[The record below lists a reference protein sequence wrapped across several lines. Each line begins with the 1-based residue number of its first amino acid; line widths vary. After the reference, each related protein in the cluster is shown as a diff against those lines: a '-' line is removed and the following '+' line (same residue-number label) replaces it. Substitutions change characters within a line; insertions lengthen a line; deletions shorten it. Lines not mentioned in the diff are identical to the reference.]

1 MALNDFKNIE
11 NINLNLETTA
21 QLLNSKDLNI
31 FKTSIAN
38 VTDFGMSKNDVIEFR
53 VYDIGNNLL
62 EQTGGKNVNYI
73 HKDNLPKYL
82 KSSIDSKTQEK
93 IFEIDVEK
101 LVKEAGYGNGEFKVV
116 FNFLKNY
123 VGNENQKQKVWIHE
137 VSPSR
142 TEIRIQPLI
151 TNDETQNK
159 QITRRYNAFMDAA
172 AELREN
178 VANIKNQI
186 DKVELQISD
195 LIDKYFIQKHG
206 QKWLDV
212 VKTDYKFFNDSQY
225 KAFKQKIFTDFKKS
239 VFAQLDGKEFKL
251 GNPNFNQIV
260 SKPLDLDEYLTPT
273 EINAMINSRL
283 LESIE
288 YNMVNVTY
296 KDYPQ
301 AVKDIINQKKSLQTL
316 QNLLNTTTISKSNLT
331 QTEKLGK
338 VNKDVKITPN
348 QPVDDDIKDPILIKV
363 DPPVVEP
370 PPTLTPTPEPTAPIL
385 SPIINDNSTS
395 IIARAGNIRTAASTD
410 VMGIA
415 DDTLVNPTD
424 PFGYTRNATT
434 VVRRD
439 RAEDTYQR

>member
-1 MALNDFKNIE
+1 
-11 NINLNLETTA
+11 
-21 QLLNSKDLNI
+21 
-31 FKTSIAN
+31 
-38 VTDFGMSKNDVIEFR
+38 MSKNDVIEFR

-62 EQTGGKNVNYI
+62 EQTGGKTVNYI

-151 TNDETQNK
+151 TNDEAQNR
-159 QITRRYNAFMDAA
+159 QINRRYTSFMDGA

-178 VANIKNQI
+178 VINIKNQI

-195 LIDKYFIQKHG
+195 LIDKYFIEKHG

-212 VKTDYKFFNDSQY
+212 VKADYKFLTDSQY
-225 KAFKQKIFTDFKKS
+225 KSFKQKIFTDFKKS
-239 VFAQLDGKEFKL
+239 IFAQLDGKEFKL

-260 SKPLDLDEYLTPT
+260 STPLDLDEYLTPI
-273 EINAMINSRL
+273 EINALVNSRL
-283 LESIE
+283 LEAID
-288 YNMVNVTY
+288 YNMSNVTY

-301 AVKDIINQKKSLQTL
+301 AIKDIINQKKDLQVL
-316 QNLLNTTTISKSNLT
+316 QNLLDTTTITKSNLT
-331 QTEKLGK
+331 QTQKLGK
-338 VNKDVKITPN
+338 VNRDVKITPN
-348 QPVDDDIKDPILIKV
+348 TPILEVIEEPILRKV
-363 DPPVVEP
+363 ILPIVEP
-370 PPTLTPTPEPTAPIL
+370 PAMIVPTPDVIVPREPVGGGFTGEIIDDSRLGGGMGREQRFNNDIL
-385 SPIINDNSTS
+385 N
-395 IIARAGNIRTAASTD
+395 
-410 VMGIA
+410 
-415 DDTLVNPTD
+415 
-424 PFGYTRNATT
+424 
-434 VVRRD
+434 
-439 RAEDTYQR
+439 EQRENLR

>member
-31 FKTSIAN
+31 FKTSISN

-62 EQTGGKNVNYI
+62 EQTGGKTINYI

-151 TNDETQNK
+151 TNDEAQNR
-159 QITRRYNAFMDAA
+159 QIQRRYTAFMDGA

-178 VANIKNQI
+178 VINIKNQI
-186 DKVELQISD
+186 DKVELQISE
-195 LIDKYFIQKHG
+195 LIDKYFIEKHG

-212 VKTDYKFFNDSQY
+212 VKADYKFLTDSQY
-225 KAFKQKIFTDFKKS
+225 KSFKQKIFTDFKKS

-260 SKPLDLDEYLTPT
+260 SAPLDLDEYLTPI
-273 EINAMINSRL
+273 EINALVNSRL
-283 LESIE
+283 LEAID
-288 YNMVNVTY
+288 YNMNNVTY

-301 AVKDIINQKKSLQTL
+301 AIKDIINQKKDLQVL
-316 QNLLNTTTISKSNLT
+316 QNLLDTTTITKSNLT
-331 QTEKLGK
+331 QTQKLGK

-348 QPVDDDIKDPILIKV
+348 TPIVEIIDEPILKKI

-370 PPTLTPTPEPTAPIL
+370 PPIKAIPTPDVIVIPREPVGGGFTGEIIDDSRLGGGMGREQRFNNDIL
-385 SPIINDNSTS
+385 N
-395 IIARAGNIRTAASTD
+395 
-410 VMGIA
+410 
-415 DDTLVNPTD
+415 
-424 PFGYTRNATT
+424 
-434 VVRRD
+434 
-439 RAEDTYQR
+439 EQRENLR

>member
-11 NINLNLETTA
+11 NINLNLDTTA

-31 FKTSIAN
+31 FKTSISN

-62 EQTGGKNVNYI
+62 EQTGGKTINYI

-151 TNDETQNK
+151 TNDESQNR
-159 QITRRYNAFMDAA
+159 QINRRYTSFMDGA

-178 VANIKNQI
+178 VINIKNQI

-195 LIDKYFIQKHG
+195 LIDKYFIEKHG

-212 VKTDYKFFNDSQY
+212 VKADYKFLTDSQY
-225 KAFKQKIFTDFKKS
+225 KSFKQKIFTDFKKS
-239 VFAQLDGKEFKL
+239 IFAQLDGKEFKL

-260 SKPLDLDEYLTPT
+260 SAPLDLDEYLTPI
-273 EINAMINSRL
+273 EINALVNSRL
-283 LESIE
+283 LEAID
-288 YNMVNVTY
+288 YNMSNVTY

-301 AVKDIINQKKSLQTL
+301 AIKDIINQKKDLQVL
-316 QNLLNTTTISKSNLT
+316 QNLLDTTTITKSNLT
-331 QTEKLGK
+331 QTQKLGK
-338 VNKDVKITPN
+338 VNRDVKITPN
-348 QPVDDDIKDPILIKV
+348 TPILEVIEEPILRKV
-363 DPPVVEP
+363 ILPVIEP
-370 PPTLTPTPEPTAPIL
+370 PAMIVPTPDVIVSREPIGGGGGFGGE
-385 SPIINDNSTS
+385 IIDNNRFGGGYGREQLFNNDGLNQ
-395 IIARAGNIRTAASTD
+395 
-410 VMGIA
+410 
-415 DDTLVNPTD
+415 
-424 PFGYTRNATT
+424 
-434 VVRRD
+434 
-439 RAEDTYQR
+439 QRENLR

>member
-11 NINLNLETTA
+11 NINLNLDTTA

-62 EQTGGKNVNYI
+62 EQTGGKTVNYI

-82 KSSIDSKTQEK
+82 KSSIDTNTQEK

-123 VGNENQKQKVWIHE
+123 VGNENIKQKVWIHE

-151 TNDETQNK
+151 TNDEVQNK
-159 QITRRYNAFMDAA
+159 QIQRRYTAFMDSA

-178 VANIKNQI
+178 VTNIKNQI
-186 DKVELQISD
+186 DKIELQISD
-195 LIDKYFIQKHG
+195 LIDTYFIQKHG

-212 VKTDYKFFNDSQY
+212 IKADFKFLTDSQY
-225 KAFKQKIFTDFKKS
+225 KSFKQKIFTDFKKS

-251 GNPNFNQIV
+251 GNPNFNQKV
-260 SKPLDLDEYLTPT
+260 SAPLDLDEYFTPT
-273 EINAMINSRL
+273 EINSLVNSRL
-283 LESIE
+283 IEAIE
-288 YNMVNVTY
+288 YNMVNVTF

-301 AVKDIINQKKSLQTL
+301 SIKDILKQKKDLQVL
-316 QNLLNTTTISKSNLT
+316 QNLLDTTTISKSNLT
-331 QTEKLGK
+331 QTQKLGK
-338 VNKDVKITPN
+338 VNKDVIITPN
-348 QPVDDDIKDPILIKV
+348 TPIIEIIEEPILTKV
-363 DPPVVEP
+363 DPPVIEP
-370 PPTLTPTPEPTAPIL
+370 SPKLTKEIPTPEQVYVPVQNTGGGVRGGGGGGT
-385 SPIINDNSTS
+385 IIDMN
-395 IIARAGNIRTAASTD
+395 NIEK
-410 VMGIA
+410 M
-415 DDTLVNPTD
+415 LVQE
-424 PFGYTRNATT
+424 YLK
-434 VVRRD
+434 
-439 RAEDTYQR
+439 

>member
-11 NINLNLETTA
+11 NINLNLDTTA

-31 FKTSIAN
+31 FKTSISN

-62 EQTGGKNVNYI
+62 EQTGGKMVNYI

-151 TNDETQNK
+151 TNDEAQNR
-159 QITRRYNAFMDAA
+159 QINRRYTSFMDGA

-178 VANIKNQI
+178 VINIKNQI

-195 LIDKYFIQKHG
+195 LIDKYFIEKHG

-212 VKTDYKFFNDSQY
+212 VKADYKFLTDSQY
-225 KAFKQKIFTDFKKS
+225 KSFKQKIFTDFKKS
-239 VFAQLDGKEFKL
+239 IFAQLDGKEFKL

-260 SKPLDLDEYLTPT
+260 SAPLDLDEYLTPI
-273 EINAMINSRL
+273 EINALVNSRL
-283 LESIE
+283 LEAID
-288 YNMVNVTY
+288 YNMSNVTY

-301 AVKDIINQKKSLQTL
+301 AIKDIINQKKDLQVL
-316 QNLLNTTTISKSNLT
+316 QNLLDTTTITKSNLT
-331 QTEKLGK
+331 QTQKLGK
-338 VNKDVKITPN
+338 VNRDVKITPN
-348 QPVDDDIKDPILIKV
+348 TPILEVIEEPILRKV
-363 DPPVVEP
+363 ILPIVEP
-370 PPTLTPTPEPTAPIL
+370 PAMIVPTPDVIAPREPVGGGFTGEIIDDSRLGGGMGREQRFNNDIL
-385 SPIINDNSTS
+385 N
-395 IIARAGNIRTAASTD
+395 
-410 VMGIA
+410 
-415 DDTLVNPTD
+415 
-424 PFGYTRNATT
+424 
-434 VVRRD
+434 
-439 RAEDTYQR
+439 EQRENLR

>member
-11 NINLNLETTA
+11 NINLNLDTTA

-31 FKTSIAN
+31 FKTSISN

-62 EQTGGKNVNYI
+62 EQTGGKTVNYI

-151 TNDETQNK
+151 TNDEAQNR
-159 QITRRYNAFMDAA
+159 QINRRYTSFMDGA

-178 VANIKNQI
+178 VINIKNQI

-195 LIDKYFIQKHG
+195 LIDKYFIEKHG

-212 VKTDYKFFNDSQY
+212 VKADYKFLTDSQY
-225 KAFKQKIFTDFKKS
+225 KSFKQKIFTDFKTS
-239 VFAQLDGKEFKL
+239 IFAQLDGKEFKL
-251 GNPNFNQIV
+251 GNPNFNKQV
-260 SKPLDLDEYLTPT
+260 TTPLDLDEYLTPI
-273 EINAMINSRL
+273 EINALVNSRL
-283 LESIE
+283 LEAID
-288 YNMVNVTY
+288 YNMSNVTY

-301 AVKDIINQKKSLQTL
+301 AIKDIINQKKDLQVL
-316 QNLLNTTTISKSNLT
+316 QNLLDTNTITKSNLT
-331 QTEKLGK
+331 QTQKLGK

-348 QPVDDDIKDPILIKV
+348 TPILEVIEEPILRKV

-370 PPTLTPTPEPTAPIL
+370 PVKVIPTPDVIVPREPVYGGGGGFGGEVI
-385 SPIINDNSTS
+385 DNS
-395 IIARAGNIRTAASTD
+395 RLGGG
-410 VMGIA
+410 MGREQLFNNDGLNQQIEN
-415 DDTLVNPTD
+415 L
-424 PFGYTRNATT
+424 R
-434 VVRRD
+434 
-439 RAEDTYQR
+439 

>member
-11 NINLNLETTA
+11 NINLNLDTTA

-31 FKTSIAN
+31 FKTSISN

-62 EQTGGKNVNYI
+62 EQTGGKMVNYI

-151 TNDETQNK
+151 TNDEAQNR
-159 QITRRYNAFMDAA
+159 QINRRYTSFMDGA

-178 VANIKNQI
+178 VINIKNQI

-195 LIDKYFIQKHG
+195 LIDKYFIEKHG

-212 VKTDYKFFNDSQY
+212 VKADYKFLTDSQY
-225 KAFKQKIFTDFKKS
+225 KSFKQKIFTDFKTS
-239 VFAQLDGKEFKL
+239 IFAQLDGKEFKL
-251 GNPNFNQIV
+251 GNPNFNKQV
-260 SKPLDLDEYLTPT
+260 TTPLDLDEYLTPI
-273 EINAMINSRL
+273 EINALVNSRL
-283 LESIE
+283 LEAID
-288 YNMVNVTY
+288 YNMSNVTY

-301 AVKDIINQKKSLQTL
+301 AIKDIINQKKDLQVL
-316 QNLLNTTTISKSNLT
+316 QNLLDTTTITKSNLT
-331 QTEKLGK
+331 QTQKLGK
-338 VNKDVKITPN
+338 VNRDVKITPN
-348 QPVDDDIKDPILIKV
+348 TPILEVIEEPILRKV
-363 DPPVVEP
+363 ILPIVEP
-370 PPTLTPTPEPTAPIL
+370 PAMIVPTPDVIVPREPVYGGGGGFSGEVI
-385 SPIINDNSTS
+385 DNS
-395 IIARAGNIRTAASTD
+395 RLGGG
-410 VMGIA
+410 MGREQLFNN
-415 DDTLVNPTD
+415 DGLNQ
-424 PFGYTRNATT
+424 
-434 VVRRD
+434 
-439 RAEDTYQR
+439 QRENLR

>member
-31 FKTSIAN
+31 FKTSISN

-62 EQTGGKNVNYI
+62 EQTGGKTINYI

-151 TNDETQNK
+151 TNDEAQNR
-159 QITRRYNAFMDAA
+159 QIQRRYTAFMDGA

-178 VANIKNQI
+178 VINIKNQI
-186 DKVELQISD
+186 DKVELQISE
-195 LIDKYFIQKHG
+195 LIDKYFIEKHG

-212 VKTDYKFFNDSQY
+212 VKADYKFLTDSQY
-225 KAFKQKIFTDFKKS
+225 KSFKQKIFTDFKTS

-251 GNPNFNQIV
+251 GNPNFNKQV
-260 SKPLDLDEYLTPT
+260 TTPLDLDEYLTPI
-273 EINAMINSRL
+273 EINALVNSRL
-283 LESIE
+283 IE
-288 YNMVNVTY
+288 AIDYNMSNVTY

-301 AVKDIINQKKSLQTL
+301 AIKDIINQKKDLQVL
-316 QNLLNTTTISKSNLT
+316 QNLLDTTTISKSNLT
-331 QTEKLGK
+331 QTQKLGK

-348 QPVDDDIKDPILIKV
+348 TPIVEIIEEPILRKI

-370 PPTLTPTPEPTAPIL
+370 PIKVTPTPEPPKNIPTPDPIYVRQ
-385 SPIINDNSTS
+385 PGGGGGRGYII
-395 IIARAGNIRTAASTD
+395 
-410 VMGIA
+410 
-415 DDTLVNPTD
+415 DDLNNMRTD
-424 PFGYTRNATT
+424 PGFTKDVQQEYLK
-434 VVRRD
+434 
-439 RAEDTYQR
+439 

>member
-11 NINLNLETTA
+11 NINLNLDTTA

-31 FKTSIAN
+31 FKTSISN

-62 EQTGGKNVNYI
+62 EQTGGKTINYI

-151 TNDETQNK
+151 TNDENQNR
-159 QITRRYNAFMDAA
+159 QIQRRYTSFMDGA

-178 VANIKNQI
+178 VINIKNQI
-186 DKVELQISD
+186 DKVELQISE
-195 LIDKYFIQKHG
+195 LIDKYFIEKHG

-212 VKTDYKFFNDSQY
+212 VKADFKFLTDSQY
-225 KAFKQKIFTDFKKS
+225 KLFKQKIFVDFKTS

-260 SKPLDLDEYLTPT
+260 SAPLDLDEYLTPI
-273 EINAMINSRL
+273 EINALVNSRL
-283 LESIE
+283 LEAID
-288 YNMVNVTY
+288 YNMSNVTY

-301 AVKDIINQKKSLQTL
+301 AIKDIINKKKDLLVL
-316 QNLLNTTTISKSNLT
+316 QNLLDTTTITKSNLT
-331 QTEKLGK
+331 QTQKLGK

-348 QPVDDDIKDPILIKV
+348 TPIVEIIDEPILKKI

-370 PPTLTPTPEPTAPIL
+370 PIKVIPTPDVIVVPREPVGGGFTGE
-385 SPIINDNSTS
+385 IIDDSRLGGGMGREQRFNNDVLNQ
-395 IIARAGNIRTAASTD
+395 
-410 VMGIA
+410 
-415 DDTLVNPTD
+415 
-424 PFGYTRNATT
+424 
-434 VVRRD
+434 
-439 RAEDTYQR
+439 QRENLR

>member
-11 NINLNLETTA
+11 NINLNLDTTA

-31 FKTSIAN
+31 FKTSISN

-62 EQTGGKNVNYI
+62 EQTGGKTVNYI

-151 TNDETQNK
+151 TNDETQNR
-159 QITRRYNAFMDAA
+159 QINRRYTSFMDGA

-178 VANIKNQI
+178 VINIKNQI

-195 LIDKYFIQKHG
+195 LIDKYFIEKHG

-212 VKTDYKFFNDSQY
+212 VKADYKFLTDSQY
-225 KAFKQKIFTDFKKS
+225 KSFKQKIFTDFKKS
-239 VFAQLDGKEFKL
+239 IFAQLDGKEFKL

-260 SKPLDLDEYLTPT
+260 SAPLDLDEYLTPI
-273 EINAMINSRL
+273 EINALVNSRL
-283 LESIE
+283 LEAID
-288 YNMVNVTY
+288 YNMSNVTY

-301 AVKDIINQKKSLQTL
+301 AIKDIINQKKDLQVL
-316 QNLLNTTTISKSNLT
+316 QNLLDTTTITKSNLT
-331 QTEKLGK
+331 QTQKLGK
-338 VNKDVKITPN
+338 VNRDVKITPN
-348 QPVDDDIKDPILIKV
+348 TPILEVIEEPILRKV
-363 DPPVVEP
+363 ILPIVEP
-370 PPTLTPTPEPTAPIL
+370 PAKIVPTPDVIVPREPVGGGFTGEIIDDSRLGGGMGREQRFNNDIL
-385 SPIINDNSTS
+385 N
-395 IIARAGNIRTAASTD
+395 
-410 VMGIA
+410 
-415 DDTLVNPTD
+415 
-424 PFGYTRNATT
+424 
-434 VVRRD
+434 
-439 RAEDTYQR
+439 EQRENLR

>member
-1 MALNDFKNIE
+1 MAINDFKNIE
-11 NINLNLETTA
+11 NINLNLDTTA

-31 FKTSIAN
+31 FKTSISN

-62 EQTGGKNVNYI
+62 EQTGGKMVNYI

-151 TNDETQNK
+151 TNDEAQNR
-159 QITRRYNAFMDAA
+159 QINRRYTSFMDGA

-178 VANIKNQI
+178 VINIKNQI

-195 LIDKYFIQKHG
+195 LIDKYFIEKHG

-212 VKTDYKFFNDSQY
+212 VKADYKFLTDSQY
-225 KAFKQKIFTDFKKS
+225 KSFKQKIFTDFKKS
-239 VFAQLDGKEFKL
+239 IFAQLDGKEFKL

-260 SKPLDLDEYLTPT
+260 SAPLDLDEYLTPI
-273 EINAMINSRL
+273 EINALVNSRL
-283 LESIE
+283 LEAID
-288 YNMVNVTY
+288 YNMSNVTY

-301 AVKDIINQKKSLQTL
+301 AIKDIINQKKDLQVL
-316 QNLLNTTTISKSNLT
+316 QNLLDTTTITKSNLT
-331 QTEKLGK
+331 QTQKLGK
-338 VNKDVKITPN
+338 VNRDVKITPN
-348 QPVDDDIKDPILIKV
+348 TPILEVIEEPILRKV
-363 DPPVVEP
+363 ILPIVEP
-370 PPTLTPTPEPTAPIL
+370 PAMIVPTPDVIAPREPVGGGFTGEIIDDSRLGGGMGREQRFNNDIL
-385 SPIINDNSTS
+385 N
-395 IIARAGNIRTAASTD
+395 
-410 VMGIA
+410 
-415 DDTLVNPTD
+415 
-424 PFGYTRNATT
+424 
-434 VVRRD
+434 
-439 RAEDTYQR
+439 EQRENLR

>member
-1 MALNDFKNIE
+1 MAIQDFKNIE
-11 NINLNLETTA
+11 NINLNLDTTA

-31 FKTSIAN
+31 FKTSISN

-62 EQTGGKNVNYI
+62 EQTGGKTINYI

-151 TNDETQNK
+151 TNDENQNR
-159 QITRRYNAFMDAA
+159 QIQRRYTSFMDGA

-178 VANIKNQI
+178 VINIKNQI

-195 LIDKYFIQKHG
+195 LIDKYFIEKHG

-212 VKTDYKFFNDSQY
+212 VKADFKFLTDSQY
-225 KAFKQKIFTDFKKS
+225 KLFKQKIFVDFKTS

-251 GNPNFNQIV
+251 GNPNFNKQV
-260 SKPLDLDEYLTPT
+260 TTPLDLDEYLTPI
-273 EINAMINSRL
+273 EINALVNSRL
-283 LESIE
+283 IE
-288 YNMVNVTY
+288 AIDYNMSNVTY

-301 AVKDIINQKKSLQTL
+301 AIKDIINQKKDLQVL
-316 QNLLNTTTISKSNLT
+316 QNLLDTTTITKSNLT
-331 QTEKLGK
+331 QTQKLGK

-348 QPVDDDIKDPILIKV
+348 TPIVEIIDEPILKKI

-370 PPTLTPTPEPTAPIL
+370 PIKVIPTPDVIVVPREPVGGGFTGE
-385 SPIINDNSTS
+385 IIDDSRLGGGMGREQRFNNDVLNQ
-395 IIARAGNIRTAASTD
+395 
-410 VMGIA
+410 
-415 DDTLVNPTD
+415 
-424 PFGYTRNATT
+424 
-434 VVRRD
+434 
-439 RAEDTYQR
+439 QRENLR

>member
-1 MALNDFKNIE
+1 MAIQDFKNIE
-11 NINLNLETTA
+11 NINLNLDTTA

-31 FKTSIAN
+31 FKTSISN

-62 EQTGGKNVNYI
+62 EQTGGKTVNYI

-159 QITRRYNAFMDAA
+159 EITRRYNAFMDSA

-178 VANIKNQI
+178 IENIKNQI
-186 DKVELQISD
+186 DKIELQISD
-195 LIDKYFIQKHG
+195 LIDKYFIEKHG

-212 VKTDYKFFNDSQY
+212 VKADYKFLNDLQY

-251 GNPNFNQIV
+251 GSPNFNQ
-260 SKPLDLDEYLTPT
+260 KLTNPLDLDEFLSPT
-273 EINAMINSRL
+273 EINSLINSRL

-296 KDYPQ
+296 KDFPQ
-301 AVKDIINQKKSLQTL
+301 IIKDVINQKKSLQVL
-316 QNLLNTTTISKSNLT
+316 QSLLDTNTISKSNLT
-331 QTEKLGK
+331 QTQKLDNLNKNVIITGELPVAKPTEKPI
-338 VNKDVKITPN
+338 VN
-348 QPVDDDIKDPILIKV
+348 V
-363 DPPVVEP
+363 DPPIVEP
-370 PPTLTPTPEPTAPIL
+370 SPGIISEPRAPIL
-385 SPIINDNSTS
+385 SPIINDNATS

-415 DDTLVNPTD
+415 DDALVNPTD

-434 VVRRD
+434 VIRRD
-439 RAEDTYQR
+439 RAEDTSQR

>member
-11 NINLNLETTA
+11 NINLNLDTTA

-31 FKTSIAN
+31 FKTSISN

-62 EQTGGKNVNYI
+62 EQTGGKTVNYI

-151 TNDETQNK
+151 TNDEAQNR
-159 QITRRYNAFMDAA
+159 QINRRYTSFMDGA

-178 VANIKNQI
+178 VINIKNQI

-195 LIDKYFIQKHG
+195 LIDKYFIEKHG

-212 VKTDYKFFNDSQY
+212 VKADYKFLTDSQY
-225 KAFKQKIFTDFKKS
+225 KSFKQKIFTDFKTS

-251 GNPNFNQIV
+251 GNPNFNKQV
-260 SKPLDLDEYLTPT
+260 TTPLDLDEYLTPI
-273 EINAMINSRL
+273 EINALVNSRL
-283 LESIE
+283 LEAID
-288 YNMVNVTY
+288 YNMSNVTY

-301 AVKDIINQKKSLQTL
+301 AIKDIINQKKDLQVL
-316 QNLLNTTTISKSNLT
+316 QNLLDTNTITKSNLT
-331 QTEKLGK
+331 QTQKLGK
-338 VNKDVKITPN
+338 VNRDVKITPN
-348 QPVDDDIKDPILIKV
+348 TPILEVIEEPILRKV

-370 PPTLTPTPEPTAPIL
+370 PVKVIPTPDVIVPREPVYGGGGGFGGEVI
-385 SPIINDNSTS
+385 DNS
-395 IIARAGNIRTAASTD
+395 RLGGG
-410 VMGIA
+410 MGREQLFNNDGLNQQIEN
-415 DDTLVNPTD
+415 L
-424 PFGYTRNATT
+424 R
-434 VVRRD
+434 
-439 RAEDTYQR
+439 

>member
-11 NINLNLETTA
+11 NINLNLDTTA

-31 FKTSIAN
+31 FKTSISN

-62 EQTGGKNVNYI
+62 EQTGGKMVNYI

-151 TNDETQNK
+151 TNDEAQNR
-159 QITRRYNAFMDAA
+159 QINRRYTSFMDGA

-178 VANIKNQI
+178 VINIKNQI

-195 LIDKYFIQKHG
+195 LIDKYFIEKHG

-212 VKTDYKFFNDSQY
+212 VKADYKFLTDSQY
-225 KAFKQKIFTDFKKS
+225 KSFKQKIFTDFKKS
-239 VFAQLDGKEFKL
+239 IFAQLDGKEFKL

-260 SKPLDLDEYLTPT
+260 SAPLDLDEYLTPI
-273 EINAMINSRL
+273 EINALVNSRL
-283 LESIE
+283 LEAID
-288 YNMVNVTY
+288 YNMSNVTY

-301 AVKDIINQKKSLQTL
+301 AIKDIINQKKDLQVL
-316 QNLLNTTTISKSNLT
+316 QNLLDTTTITKSNLT
-331 QTEKLGK
+331 QTQKLGK
-338 VNKDVKITPN
+338 VNRDVKITPN
-348 QPVDDDIKDPILIKV
+348 TPILEVIEEPILRKV
-363 DPPVVEP
+363 ILPIVEP
-370 PPTLTPTPEPTAPIL
+370 PAMIVPTPDVIVPREPGGGGFTGEIIDDSRLGGGMGREQRFNNDIL
-385 SPIINDNSTS
+385 N
-395 IIARAGNIRTAASTD
+395 
-410 VMGIA
+410 
-415 DDTLVNPTD
+415 
-424 PFGYTRNATT
+424 
-434 VVRRD
+434 
-439 RAEDTYQR
+439 EQRENLR

>member
-11 NINLNLETTA
+11 NINLNLDTTA

-31 FKTSIAN
+31 FKTSISN

-62 EQTGGKNVNYI
+62 EQTGGKMVNYI

-151 TNDETQNK
+151 TNDETQNR
-159 QITRRYNAFMDAA
+159 QINRRYTSFMDGA

-178 VANIKNQI
+178 VINIKNQI

-195 LIDKYFIQKHG
+195 LIDKYFIEKHG

-212 VKTDYKFFNDSQY
+212 VKADYKFLTDSQY
-225 KAFKQKIFTDFKKS
+225 KSFKQKIFTDFKKS
-239 VFAQLDGKEFKL
+239 IFAQLDGKEFKL

-260 SKPLDLDEYLTPT
+260 SAPLDLDEYLTPI
-273 EINAMINSRL
+273 EINALVNSRL
-283 LESIE
+283 LEAID
-288 YNMVNVTY
+288 YNMSNVTY

-301 AVKDIINQKKSLQTL
+301 AIKDIINQKKDLQVL
-316 QNLLNTTTISKSNLT
+316 QNLLDTTTITKSNLT
-331 QTEKLGK
+331 QTQKLGK
-338 VNKDVKITPN
+338 VNRDVKITPN
-348 QPVDDDIKDPILIKV
+348 TPILEVIEEPILRKV
-363 DPPVVEP
+363 ILPIVEP
-370 PPTLTPTPEPTAPIL
+370 PAMIVPTPDVIVSRKPIGGGGGFGGEVIDDSRL
-385 SPIINDNSTS
+385 GGGMGREQLFNNDGLN
-395 IIARAGNIRTAASTD
+395 
-410 VMGIA
+410 
-415 DDTLVNPTD
+415 
-424 PFGYTRNATT
+424 
-434 VVRRD
+434 
-439 RAEDTYQR
+439 EQRENLR

>member
-11 NINLNLETTA
+11 NINLNLDTTA

-31 FKTSIAN
+31 FKTSISN

-62 EQTGGKNVNYI
+62 EQTGGKTVNYI

-151 TNDETQNK
+151 TNDENQNK
-159 QITRRYNAFMDAA
+159 QINRRYTAFMDGA

-178 VANIKNQI
+178 VTNIKNQI
-186 DKVELQISD
+186 DKIELQISD
-195 LIDKYFIQKHG
+195 LIDKYFIEKHG
-206 QKWLDV
+206 QKWFDV
-212 VKTDYKFFNDSQY
+212 VKADYKFLTDSQY
-225 KAFKQKIFTDFKKS
+225 KSFKQKIFTDFKKS
-239 VFAQLDGKEFKL
+239 IFAQLDGKEFKL

-260 SKPLDLDEYLTPT
+260 SAPLDLDEYLTPT
-273 EINAMINSRL
+273 EINALVNSRL
-283 LESIE
+283 IE
-288 YNMVNVTY
+288 AIDYNMSNVTY
-296 KDYPQ
+296 KEYPQ
-301 AVKDIINQKKSLQTL
+301 SIKDIINQKKDLQVL
-316 QNLLNTTTISKSNLT
+316 QNLLDTTTITKSNLT

-338 VNKDVKITPN
+338 INKDVKITPN
-348 QPVDDDIKDPILIKV
+348 TPVPPVEVDPILRKV

-370 PPTLTPTPEPTAPIL
+370 PIKVIPTPDVI
-385 SPIINDNSTS
+385 STPQQNVGGGYS
-395 IIARAGNIRTAASTD
+395 GRRYVI
-410 VMGIA
+410 
-415 DDTLVNPTD
+415 DDLNNMRID
-424 PFGYTRNATT
+424 PGFTKEVEQEYLK
-434 VVRRD
+434 
-439 RAEDTYQR
+439 

>member
-11 NINLNLETTA
+11 NINLNLDTTA

-31 FKTSIAN
+31 FKTSISN

-53 VYDIGNNLL
+53 VYDITNNLL
-62 EQTGGKNVNYI
+62 EQTGGKTVNYI
-73 HKDNLPKYL
+73 HTDNLPKYL

-151 TNDETQNK
+151 TNDEAQNR
-159 QITRRYNAFMDAA
+159 QINRRYTSFMDGA

-178 VANIKNQI
+178 VINIKNQI

-195 LIDKYFIQKHG
+195 LIDKYFIEKHG

-212 VKTDYKFFNDSQY
+212 VKADYKFLTDSQY
-225 KAFKQKIFTDFKKS
+225 KSFKQKIFTDFKTS
-239 VFAQLDGKEFKL
+239 IFAQLDGKEFKL
-251 GNPNFNQIV
+251 GNPNFNKQV
-260 SKPLDLDEYLTPT
+260 TTPLDLDEYLTPT
-273 EINAMINSRL
+273 EINALVNSRL
-283 LESIE
+283 LEAID
-288 YNMVNVTY
+288 YNMSNVTY

-301 AVKDIINQKKSLQTL
+301 AIKDIINQKKDLQVL
-316 QNLLNTTTISKSNLT
+316 QNLLDTNTITKSNLT
-331 QTEKLGK
+331 QTQKLGK

-348 QPVDDDIKDPILIKV
+348 TPILEVIEEPILRKV

-370 PPTLTPTPEPTAPIL
+370 PVKIIPTPDVIVPREPVYGGGGGFSGEVI
-385 SPIINDNSTS
+385 DNS
-395 IIARAGNIRTAASTD
+395 RLGGG
-410 VMGIA
+410 MGREQLFNN
-415 DDTLVNPTD
+415 DGLNQ
-424 PFGYTRNATT
+424 
-434 VVRRD
+434 
-439 RAEDTYQR
+439 QRENLR

>member
-11 NINLNLETTA
+11 NINLNLDTTA

-31 FKTSIAN
+31 FKTSISN

-62 EQTGGKNVNYI
+62 EQTGGKTINYI

-151 TNDETQNK
+151 TNDENQNR
-159 QITRRYNAFMDAA
+159 QIQRRYTSFMDGA

-178 VANIKNQI
+178 VINIKNQI
-186 DKVELQISD
+186 DKVELQISE
-195 LIDKYFIQKHG
+195 LIDKYFIEKHG

-212 VKTDYKFFNDSQY
+212 VKADFKFLTDSQY
-225 KAFKQKIFTDFKKS
+225 KLFKQKIFVDFKTS

-251 GNPNFNQIV
+251 GNPNFNKQV
-260 SKPLDLDEYLTPT
+260 TTPLDLDEYLTPI
-273 EINAMINSRL
+273 EINALVNSRL
-283 LESIE
+283 IE
-288 YNMVNVTY
+288 AIDYNMSNVTY

-301 AVKDIINQKKSLQTL
+301 AIKDIINQKKDLQVL
-316 QNLLNTTTISKSNLT
+316 QNLLDTTTITKSNLT
-331 QTEKLGK
+331 QTQKLGK

-348 QPVDDDIKDPILIKV
+348 TPIVEIIDEPILKKI

-370 PPTLTPTPEPTAPIL
+370 PIKVIPTPDVIVVPREPVGGGFTGE
-385 SPIINDNSTS
+385 IIDDSRLGGGMGREQRFNNDVLNQ
-395 IIARAGNIRTAASTD
+395 
-410 VMGIA
+410 
-415 DDTLVNPTD
+415 
-424 PFGYTRNATT
+424 
-434 VVRRD
+434 
-439 RAEDTYQR
+439 QRENLR

>member
-1 MALNDFKNIE
+1 MAIQDFKNIE
-11 NINLNLETTA
+11 NINLNLDTTA

-31 FKTSIAN
+31 FKTSISN

-62 EQTGGKNVNYI
+62 EQTGGKTINYI

-151 TNDETQNK
+151 TNDENQNR
-159 QITRRYNAFMDAA
+159 QIQRRYTSFMDGA

-178 VANIKNQI
+178 VINIKNQI
-186 DKVELQISD
+186 DKVELQISE
-195 LIDKYFIQKHG
+195 LIDKYFIEKHG

-212 VKTDYKFFNDSQY
+212 VKADFKFLTDSQY
-225 KAFKQKIFTDFKKS
+225 KLFKQKIFVDFKTS

-251 GNPNFNQIV
+251 GNPNFNKQV
-260 SKPLDLDEYLTPT
+260 TTPLDLDEYLTPI
-273 EINAMINSRL
+273 EINALVNSRL
-283 LESIE
+283 IE
-288 YNMVNVTY
+288 AIDYNMSNVTY

-301 AVKDIINQKKSLQTL
+301 AIKDIINQKKDLQVL
-316 QNLLNTTTISKSNLT
+316 QNLLDTTTITKSNLT
-331 QTEKLGK
+331 QTQKLGK

-348 QPVDDDIKDPILIKV
+348 TPIVEIIDEPILKKI

-370 PPTLTPTPEPTAPIL
+370 PIKVIPTPDVIVVPREPVGGGFTGE
-385 SPIINDNSTS
+385 IIDDSRLGGGMGREQRFNNDVLNQ
-395 IIARAGNIRTAASTD
+395 
-410 VMGIA
+410 
-415 DDTLVNPTD
+415 
-424 PFGYTRNATT
+424 
-434 VVRRD
+434 
-439 RAEDTYQR
+439 QRENLR

>member
-11 NINLNLETTA
+11 NINLNLDTTA

-31 FKTSIAN
+31 FKTSISN

-62 EQTGGKNVNYI
+62 EQTGGKTINYI

-151 TNDETQNK
+151 TNDENQNR
-159 QITRRYNAFMDAA
+159 QIQRRYTSFMDGA

-178 VANIKNQI
+178 VINIKNQI
-186 DKVELQISD
+186 DKIELQISD
-195 LIDKYFIQKHG
+195 LIDKYFIEKHG

-212 VKTDYKFFNDSQY
+212 VKADFKFLTDSQY
-225 KAFKQKIFTDFKKS
+225 KLFKQKIFVDFKTS

-260 SKPLDLDEYLTPT
+260 SAPLDLDEYLTPI
-273 EINAMINSRL
+273 EINALVNSRL
-283 LESIE
+283 LEAID
-288 YNMVNVTY
+288 YNMSNVTY

-301 AVKDIINQKKSLQTL
+301 AIKDIINKKKDLLVL
-316 QNLLNTTTISKSNLT
+316 QNLLDTTTITKSNLT
-331 QTEKLGK
+331 QTQKLGK

-348 QPVDDDIKDPILIKV
+348 TPIVEIIDEPILKKI

-370 PPTLTPTPEPTAPIL
+370 PIKVIPTPDVIVVPREPVGGGFTGE
-385 SPIINDNSTS
+385 IIDDSRLGGGMGREQRFNNDVLNQ
-395 IIARAGNIRTAASTD
+395 
-410 VMGIA
+410 
-415 DDTLVNPTD
+415 
-424 PFGYTRNATT
+424 
-434 VVRRD
+434 
-439 RAEDTYQR
+439 QRENLR

>member
-11 NINLNLETTA
+11 NINLNLDTTA

-31 FKTSIAN
+31 FKTSISN

-62 EQTGGKNVNYI
+62 EQTGGKTVNYI

-151 TNDETQNK
+151 TNDEAQNR
-159 QITRRYNAFMDAA
+159 QINRRYTSFMDGA

-178 VANIKNQI
+178 VINIKNQI

-195 LIDKYFIQKHG
+195 LIDKYFIEKHG

-212 VKTDYKFFNDSQY
+212 VKADYKFLTDSQY
-225 KAFKQKIFTDFKKS
+225 KSFKQKIFTDFKTS
-239 VFAQLDGKEFKL
+239 IFAQLDGKEFKL
-251 GNPNFNQIV
+251 GNPNFNKQV
-260 SKPLDLDEYLTPT
+260 TTPLDLDEYLTPT
-273 EINAMINSRL
+273 EINALVNSRL
-283 LESIE
+283 LEAID
-288 YNMVNVTY
+288 YNMSNVTY

-301 AVKDIINQKKSLQTL
+301 AIKDIINQKKDLQVL
-316 QNLLNTTTISKSNLT
+316 QNLLDTNTITKSNLT
-331 QTEKLGK
+331 QTQKLGK

-348 QPVDDDIKDPILIKV
+348 TPILEVIEEPILRKV
-363 DPPVVEP
+363 ILPIVEP
-370 PPTLTPTPEPTAPIL
+370 PAMIVPTPDVIVPREPGGGGFSGEVI
-385 SPIINDNSTS
+385 DNS
-395 IIARAGNIRTAASTD
+395 RLGGG
-410 VMGIA
+410 MGREQLFNN
-415 DDTLVNPTD
+415 DGLNQ
-424 PFGYTRNATT
+424 
-434 VVRRD
+434 
-439 RAEDTYQR
+439 QRENLR

>member
-11 NINLNLETTA
+11 NINLNLDTTA

-31 FKTSIAN
+31 FKTSISN

-62 EQTGGKNVNYI
+62 EQTGGKTINYI

-82 KSSIDSKTQEK
+82 KSSIDFKTQEK

-151 TNDETQNK
+151 TNDEAQNR
-159 QITRRYNAFMDAA
+159 QIQRRYTAFMDGA

-178 VANIKNQI
+178 VINIKNQI
-186 DKVELQISD
+186 DKVELQISE
-195 LIDKYFIQKHG
+195 LIDKYFIEKHG

-212 VKTDYKFFNDSQY
+212 VKADYKFLTDSQY
-225 KAFKQKIFTDFKKS
+225 KSFKQKIFTDFKKS

-251 GNPNFNQIV
+251 GNPNFNKQITT
-260 SKPLDLDEYLTPT
+260 PLDLDEYLTPI
-273 EINAMINSRL
+273 EINALVNSRL
-283 LESIE
+283 IE
-288 YNMVNVTY
+288 AIDYNMSNVTY
-296 KDYPQ
+296 RDYPQ
-301 AVKDIINQKKSLQTL
+301 AIKDIINQKKDLQVL
-316 QNLLNTTTISKSNLT
+316 QNLLDTTTISKSNLT
-331 QTEKLGK
+331 QTQKLGK
-338 VNKDVKITPN
+338 VNRDVKITPN
-348 QPVDDDIKDPILIKV
+348 TPILEVIEEPILKKV
-363 DPPVVEP
+363 ILPIIEP
-370 PPTLTPTPEPTAPIL
+370 PAKAVPNPDVIVPREPVYGGGGGFSGEVI
-385 SPIINDNSTS
+385 DNS
-395 IIARAGNIRTAASTD
+395 RLGGG
-410 VMGIA
+410 MGREQLFNN
-415 DDTLVNPTD
+415 DGLNQ
-424 PFGYTRNATT
+424 
-434 VVRRD
+434 
-439 RAEDTYQR
+439 QRENLR

>member
-11 NINLNLETTA
+11 NINLNLDTTA

-31 FKTSIAN
+31 FKTSISN

-62 EQTGGKNVNYI
+62 EQTGGKTINYI

-151 TNDETQNK
+151 TNDENQNR
-159 QITRRYNAFMDAA
+159 QIQRRYTSFMDGA

-178 VANIKNQI
+178 VINIKNQI
-186 DKVELQISD
+186 DKIELQISD
-195 LIDKYFIQKHG
+195 LIDKYFIEKHG

-212 VKTDYKFFNDSQY
+212 VKADFKFLTDSQY
-225 KAFKQKIFTDFKKS
+225 KLFKQKIFVDFKTS

-260 SKPLDLDEYLTPT
+260 SAPLDLDEYLTPI
-273 EINAMINSRL
+273 EINALVNSRL
-283 LESIE
+283 LEAID
-288 YNMVNVTY
+288 YNMSNVTY

-301 AVKDIINQKKSLQTL
+301 AIKDIINKKKDLLVL
-316 QNLLNTTTISKSNLT
+316 QNLLDTTTITKSNLT
-331 QTEKLGK
+331 QTQKLGK

-348 QPVDDDIKDPILIKV
+348 TPIVEIIDEPILKKI
-363 DPPVVEP
+363 DPPGVEP
-370 PPTLTPTPEPTAPIL
+370 PIKVIPTPDVIVVPREPVGGGFTGE
-385 SPIINDNSTS
+385 IIDDSRLGGGMGREQRFNNDVLNQ
-395 IIARAGNIRTAASTD
+395 
-410 VMGIA
+410 
-415 DDTLVNPTD
+415 
-424 PFGYTRNATT
+424 
-434 VVRRD
+434 
-439 RAEDTYQR
+439 QRENLR

>member
-11 NINLNLETTA
+11 NINLNLDTTA

-31 FKTSIAN
+31 FKTSISN

-53 VYDIGNNLL
+53 VYDITNNLL
-62 EQTGGKNVNYI
+62 EQTGGKTVNYI

-151 TNDETQNK
+151 TNDEAQNR
-159 QITRRYNAFMDAA
+159 QINRRYTSFMDGA

-178 VANIKNQI
+178 VINIKNQI

-195 LIDKYFIQKHG
+195 LIDKYFIEKHG

-212 VKTDYKFFNDSQY
+212 VKADYKFLTDSQY
-225 KAFKQKIFTDFKKS
+225 KSFKQKIFTDFKTS
-239 VFAQLDGKEFKL
+239 IFAQLDGKEFKL
-251 GNPNFNQIV
+251 GNPNFNKQV
-260 SKPLDLDEYLTPT
+260 TTPLDLDEYLTPI
-273 EINAMINSRL
+273 EINALVNSRL
-283 LESIE
+283 LEAID
-288 YNMVNVTY
+288 YNMSNVTY

-301 AVKDIINQKKSLQTL
+301 AIKDIINQKKDLQVL
-316 QNLLNTTTISKSNLT
+316 QNLLDTNTITKSNLT
-331 QTEKLGK
+331 QTQKLGK
-338 VNKDVKITPN
+338 VNRDVKITPN
-348 QPVDDDIKDPILIKV
+348 TPILEVIEEPILRKV
-363 DPPVVEP
+363 ILPIVEP
-370 PPTLTPTPEPTAPIL
+370 PAMIVPTPDLIPTPVAISIGGGGGFTGEVIDDSRL
-385 SPIINDNSTS
+385 GGGMGREQLFNNDVLNQ
-395 IIARAGNIRTAASTD
+395 
-410 VMGIA
+410 
-415 DDTLVNPTD
+415 
-424 PFGYTRNATT
+424 
-434 VVRRD
+434 
-439 RAEDTYQR
+439 QRENLR

>member
-11 NINLNLETTA
+11 NINLNLDTTA

-31 FKTSIAN
+31 FKTSISN

-62 EQTGGKNVNYI
+62 EQTGGKTINYI

-151 TNDETQNK
+151 TNDENQNR
-159 QITRRYNAFMDAA
+159 QIQRRYTSFMDGA

-178 VANIKNQI
+178 VINIKNQI

-195 LIDKYFIQKHG
+195 LIDKYFIEKHG

-212 VKTDYKFFNDSQY
+212 VKADFKFLTDSQY
-225 KAFKQKIFTDFKKS
+225 KLFKQKIFVDFKTS

-260 SKPLDLDEYLTPT
+260 SAPLDLDEYLTPI
-273 EINAMINSRL
+273 EINALVNSRL
-283 LESIE
+283 LEAID
-288 YNMVNVTY
+288 YNMSNVTY
-296 KDYPQ
+296 KDYQQ
-301 AVKDIINQKKSLQTL
+301 AIKDIINKKKDLLVL
-316 QNLLNTTTISKSNLT
+316 QNLLDTTTITKSNLT
-331 QTEKLGK
+331 QTQKLGK

-348 QPVDDDIKDPILIKV
+348 TPIVEIIDEPILKKI

-370 PPTLTPTPEPTAPIL
+370 PIKVIPTPDVIVVPREPVGGGFTGE
-385 SPIINDNSTS
+385 IIDDSRLGGGMGREQRFNNDVLNQ
-395 IIARAGNIRTAASTD
+395 
-410 VMGIA
+410 
-415 DDTLVNPTD
+415 
-424 PFGYTRNATT
+424 
-434 VVRRD
+434 
-439 RAEDTYQR
+439 QRENLR

>member
-11 NINLNLETTA
+11 NINLNLDTTA

-31 FKTSIAN
+31 FKTSISN

-62 EQTGGKNVNYI
+62 EQTGGKTVNYI

-151 TNDETQNK
+151 TNDEAQNR
-159 QITRRYNAFMDAA
+159 QINRRYTSFMDGA

-178 VANIKNQI
+178 VINIKNKI

-195 LIDKYFIQKHG
+195 LIDKYFIEKHG

-212 VKTDYKFFNDSQY
+212 VKADYKFLTDSQY
-225 KAFKQKIFTDFKKS
+225 KSFKQKIFTDFKKS
-239 VFAQLDGKEFKL
+239 IFAQLDGKEFKL

-260 SKPLDLDEYLTPT
+260 SAPLDLDEYLTPI
-273 EINAMINSRL
+273 EINALVNSRL
-283 LESIE
+283 LEAID
-288 YNMVNVTY
+288 YNMSNVTY

-301 AVKDIINQKKSLQTL
+301 AIKDIINQKKDLQVL
-316 QNLLNTTTISKSNLT
+316 QNLLDTTTITKSNLT
-331 QTEKLGK
+331 QTQKLGK
-338 VNKDVKITPN
+338 VNRDVKITPN
-348 QPVDDDIKDPILIKV
+348 TPILEVIEEPILRKV
-363 DPPVVEP
+363 ILPIVEP
-370 PPTLTPTPEPTAPIL
+370 PAMIVPTPDVIVSRKPIGGGGGFGGEVIDDSRL
-385 SPIINDNSTS
+385 GGGMGREQLFNNDGLN
-395 IIARAGNIRTAASTD
+395 
-410 VMGIA
+410 
-415 DDTLVNPTD
+415 
-424 PFGYTRNATT
+424 
-434 VVRRD
+434 
-439 RAEDTYQR
+439 EQRENLR

>member
-11 NINLNLETTA
+11 NINLNLDTTA

-31 FKTSIAN
+31 FKTSISN

-62 EQTGGKNVNYI
+62 EQTGGKTINYI

-151 TNDETQNK
+151 TNDENQNR
-159 QITRRYNAFMDAA
+159 QIQRRYTSFMDGA

-178 VANIKNQI
+178 VINIKNQI
-186 DKVELQISD
+186 DKVELQISE
-195 LIDKYFIQKHG
+195 LIDKYFIEKHG

-212 VKTDYKFFNDSQY
+212 VKADFKFLTDSHYKL
-225 KAFKQKIFTDFKKS
+225 FKQKIFVDFKTS

-251 GNPNFNQIV
+251 GNPNFNKQV
-260 SKPLDLDEYLTPT
+260 TTPLDLDEYLTPI
-273 EINAMINSRL
+273 EINALVNSRL
-283 LESIE
+283 IE
-288 YNMVNVTY
+288 AIDYNMSNVTY

-301 AVKDIINQKKSLQTL
+301 AIKDIINQKKDLQVL
-316 QNLLNTTTISKSNLT
+316 QNLLDTTTITKSNLT
-331 QTEKLGK
+331 QTQKLGK

-348 QPVDDDIKDPILIKV
+348 TPIVEIIDEPILKKI

-370 PPTLTPTPEPTAPIL
+370 PIKVIPTPDVIVVPREPVGGGFTGE
-385 SPIINDNSTS
+385 IIDDSRLGGGMGREQRFNNDVLNQ
-395 IIARAGNIRTAASTD
+395 
-410 VMGIA
+410 
-415 DDTLVNPTD
+415 
-424 PFGYTRNATT
+424 
-434 VVRRD
+434 
-439 RAEDTYQR
+439 QRENLR